1 MASDED
7 RAAATALKDKGNA
20 AFKGHDWPG
29 AIDFYSQ
36 AIEKY
41 DSDPV
46 FYSNRAQAQIKL
58 EAYGY
63 GVADASKAIELDPN
77 FVKVRNPSM
86 NDPVTALLTT
96 RRHIGDEPPHT
107 PPSLITKK
115 PSAISEP
122 W

>member
-29 AIDFYSQ
+29 AIDFYTQ

-41 DSDPV
+41 DADPV

-77 FVKVRNPSM
+77 FVKVRDIAM
-86 NDPVTALLTT
+86 NFPAIMMLTID
-96 RRHIGDEPPHT
+96 RPFGDGPPHIL
-107 PPSLITKK
+107 PSLITKK
-115 PSAISEP
+115 PSAISGP